1 MGIIANILNLLDVIN
16 FGPFYFEIA
25 VLLRNSMLIN
35 GTMTNAEV
43 WYNFSTSEIQEFENL
58 DKIFFGKILG
68 VPRSTPS
75 EAYYLELGALPII
88 AIIKGRRVNYLHN
101 ILNREQNSML
111 YTFFITQ
118 WMNPTRGDWVLQVR
132 EDLKDLDIPCSFD
145 FIRSKSKQAFKNLV
159 KMKVKTYAL
168 KILKTKQ
175 LKHSKMSNVNYTS
188 LKMQNYLSRSD
199 LTQEEKK
206 TIFKYRV
213 RMERYGENYR
223 GGAPSI
229 KCPLCHTHLDNQ
241 EMSFQ
246 CPIVRQEVDIKGNYS
261 DIYNETIQSETIQTI
276 VKITRFRKT
285 TLEDQPTL
293 PTLVGPC
300 ATPCDVLLGTSH
312 CYK

>member
-1 MGIIANILNLLDVIN
+1 MIANILNLLDVIN

-43 WYNFSTSEIQEFENL
+43 WYNFSTSEIQEYENL

-132 EDLKDLDIPCSFD
+132 EDLKDS
-145 FIRSKSKQAFKNLV
+145 R
-159 KMKVKTYAL
+159 Y
-168 KILKTKQ
+168 
-175 LKHSKMSNVNYTS
+175 S
-188 LKMQNYLSRSD
+188 LL
-199 LTQEEKK
+199 
-206 TIFKYRV
+206 I
-213 RMERYGENYR
+213 
-223 GGAPSI
+223 
-229 KCPLCHTHLDNQ
+229 
-241 EMSFQ
+241 
-246 CPIVRQEVDIKGNYS
+246 
-261 DIYNETIQSETIQTI
+261 
-276 VKITRFRKT
+276 
-285 TLEDQPTL
+285 
-293 PTLVGPC
+293 
-300 ATPCDVLLGTSH
+300 
-312 CYK
+312 